1 MFGDSDS
8 NWVNRVLRFSCRYTI
23 MDLQWALDFLKGM
36 IKPVL
41 ALVVVLMAVILS
53 YTQKLSLEAEML
65 YSILR
70 AFIQLSIIG
79 FVLQFIFTQGNA
91 LWIILAY
98 LFMVC
103 SLFLSVWL
111 LRKMRKWIMGCEL
124 VDPESDAFVLY
135 FDRRILFIFFYID
148 NFIHAWVD

>member
-1 MFGDSDS
+1 
-8 NWVNRVLRFSCRYTI
+8 

-53 YTQKLSLEAEML
+53 YTQKLSLEGEMV

-103 SLFLSVWL
+103 SLFFLCLVTQ
-111 LRKMRKWIMGCEL
+111 KMQKWIMGCEL
-124 VDPESDAFVLY
+124 FDPESDAFYVL
-135 FDRRILFIFFYID
+135 FR
-148 NFIHAWVD
+148 

>member
-1 MFGDSDS
+1 
-8 NWVNRVLRFSCRYTI
+8 

-53 YTQKLSLEAEML
+53 YTQKLSLEGEMV

-103 SLFLSVWL
+103 SLFFSLFGYSENA
-111 LRKMRKWIMGCEL
+111 KM
-124 VDPESDAFVLY
+124 
-135 FDRRILFIFFYID
+135 D
-148 NFIHAWVD
+148 NGL